1 MPSSKPLLLT
11 LVLASAAWGGPSWE
25 ASEFGWLQEENIK
38 FVPRASRPRHPPER
52 FSIIQADGN
61 FVAPR
66 YQAGDEA
73 KLMEAVRQ
81 NNVEAVRS
89 LLKAGANPNVG
100 DYWKDAPLLQAV
112 RQDNLEAA
120 QLLLDQGAV
129 PDIKGR
135 GYTPLG
141 IAAKNGNV
149 PLVKMLLRAQADP
162 NRKNDDGDTPLHGA
176 TLLGYAEVISALAT
190 ARPDMA
196 VFNREG
202 LTPLA
207 VAASN
212 SQYAAAEALIRGGS
226 PLELGDKKLHSPL
239 WWAFSTGDFDMARL
253 LLKHGAAPGQ
263 LPVGALE

>member
-1 MPSSKPLLLT
+1 MT
-11 LVLASAAWGGPSWE
+11 LMLASTAWGGQSWQ
-25 ASEFGWLQEENIK
+25 ANEFGWLQQEK
-38 FVPRASRPRHPPER
+38 PQSLPREVRPRHPPER
-52 FSIIQADGN
+52 FSTIQSDGN

-73 KLMEAVRQ
+73 KLMEAVRR
-81 NNVEAVRS
+81 NDVEAVRT

-112 RQDNLEAA
+112 WQDNLEAA

-141 IAAKNGNV
+141 LAAQNGSV
-149 PLVKMLLRAQADP
+149 PLVRMLLRAQADP
-162 NRKNDDGDTPLHGA
+162 NRKSDDGDTPLHGA
-176 TLLGYAEVISALAT
+176 ALLGHAEVITALVRAK
-190 ARPDMA
+190 PDMA
-196 VFNREG
+196 AFNREG

-207 VAASN
+207 VAVSN
-212 SQYAAAEALIRGGS
+212 SQYTAAEALIRGGS
-226 PLELGDKKLHSPL
+226 PLEIGDKKQHSPL